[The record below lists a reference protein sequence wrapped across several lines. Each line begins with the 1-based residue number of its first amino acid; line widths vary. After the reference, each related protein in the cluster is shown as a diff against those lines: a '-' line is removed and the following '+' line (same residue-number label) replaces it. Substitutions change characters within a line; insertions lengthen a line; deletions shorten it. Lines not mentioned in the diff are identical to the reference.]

1 MKNKRKGRRYS
12 RITYPFCAV
21 YCFSMLYAGSAYC
34 MNYRYPLS
42 QSDAGSSVTSYR
54 KEALRNDTLLK
65 DGTKKR
71 EKQDFLQEAQKPC
84 KALGLPDS
92 VDMMGVYRSPYISL
106 QQNLKGQVPGLY
118 IQEPS
123 GEPGTQQAMFL
134 RGTSVPL
141 FSKVDAMS
149 TQPAVYVNGVPIIE
163 NRAYS
168 YSIKNNDV
176 NPLGTATNLLA
187 GLHLA
192 NIESIEVIKD
202 PYELAKLGPLAAN

>member
-1 MKNKRKGRRYS
+1 MLCAWILNQKYLWLNDFYLWIFLIWAKNGLTWLNIVLHSFNIPLFLHQVELTKICMKNKIKGRRYS

-92 VDMMGVYRSPYISL
+92 VDMMGDKCPDCTYRSRVGNPERSKPCFCAERPSL
-106 QQNLKGQVPGLY
+106 CSRKSMRCPLSRLY
-118 IQEPS
+118 TS
-123 GEPGTQQAMFL
+123 TGFL
-134 RGTSVPL
+134 S
-141 FSKVDAMS
+141 
-149 TQPAVYVNGVPIIE
+149 
-163 NRAYS
+163 
-168 YSIKNNDV
+168 
-176 NPLGTATNLLA
+176 
-187 GLHLA
+187 
-192 NIESIEVIKD
+192 
-202 PYELAKLGPLAAN
+202 